1 MVEDDEDESEEY
13 EDEREEKTKARNA
26 YIEKRH
32 DEDLPADARRVVA
45 RLHVLPGGTVREP
58 MIFDIST
65 GLNFIGRDDQLC
77 DAELQ
82 IHGVSGVHALI
93 EVSPD
98 GLLHFVE
105 DLDST
110 NGTFMGPGRY
120 RLKNYRLYQ
129 LRDGDLICF
138 EPARCRYEVLLE
150 SPPAPAAAPQLEYS
164 TTETVL
170 MAPEH
175 QSVEPEVAVED
186 TAGNSIEPV
195 KGVLDAPDGYDSD
208 TTDDGTG
215 TETETIKP
223 TTLSDRLPTSE
234 AKHIGLP
241 RYESYSLEIG
251 GSPQLLNGTPEPT
264 AFSGDERDIGRMS
277 PILPDPDV
285 SMELDDALILLAP
298 EPAAVDTNSLSHLAD
313 TKPLAVSIPDTRV
326 ADNQAE
332 SSEEVD
338 LGIVDFPKTLPEVTH
353 SEVPQRTK
361 RRLPSPSRPA
371 ARKRRKDAKG
381 GKLPATDDG
390 ASAALLTEDAN
401 DNALANVAPVLSEP
415 VVAADNDGHL
425 HANGHADQEPPAE
438 AAASHQ
444 KDAPGTRRR
453 RKKAPAGLT
462 SPKDE
467 NDLSKASAPSEEPDL
482 EEKNTI
488 KTATGSSEAK
498 PASPRAGSL
507 QPSAKAKSHSRKP
520 SIERAQ
526 VVDDEI
532 STPPS
537 FPKVMFTGIPD
548 SDERRKIVTMLKGE
562 VVDSWSECTHLVTD
576 RVRRTVKFLCALSA
590 GKHIVSMK
598 WLDGCKKAGKFI
610 DVGNFLLKDAKAE
623 KQYGF
628 DLKRSLSVAK
638 DQLGGR
644 LLSGIK
650 IHATP
655 SVKPPVEELQEI
667 LQAAGGKMASGLP
680 KTPPVDPR
688 QVVVIGDPNDEEE
701 VSSLESDG
709 WKVQSNEFILTGL
722 LRMHLDFDSH
732 VLPVAKGG
740 KTTQSPQK
748 PNRRKR
754 R

>member
-1 MVEDDEDESEEY
+1 
-13 EDEREEKTKARNA
+13 
-26 YIEKRH
+26 
-32 DEDLPADARRVVA
+32 
-45 RLHVLPGGTVREP
+45 
-58 MIFDIST
+58 
-65 GLNFIGRDDQLC
+65 
-77 DAELQ
+77 
-82 IHGVSGVHALI
+82 
-93 EVSPD
+93 
-98 GLLHFVE
+98 
-105 DLDST
+105 
-110 NGTFMGPGRY
+110 MGPSRY

-138 EPARCRYEVLLE
+138 EPARCRYEVLLQ
-150 SPPAPAAAPQLEYS
+150 SPSEPAAAPAP
-164 TTETVL
+164 
-170 MAPEH
+170 APELDYLTTDTVVMAVEE
-175 QSVEPEVAVED
+175 QSSEPEDADEGKAGDSVEPVKAVPEV
-186 TAGNSIEPV
+186 
-195 KGVLDAPDGYDSD
+195 PDGYDSD
-208 TTDDGTG
+208 ATDDASG
-215 TETETIKP
+215 TETETVKP
-223 TTLSDRLPTSE
+223 TALSDRPSISE
-234 AKHIGLP
+234 AKHVGLP

-285 SMELDDALILLAP
+285 SMELDASSIFLAP
-298 EPAAVDTNSLSHLAD
+298 EPAAVDTKSISHLAD
-313 TKPLAVSIPDTRV
+313 TKPLAVSIPDIRMS
-326 ADNQAE
+326 DNQVE

-338 LGIVDFPKTLPEVTH
+338 LGIVDFPKTLPEVTP

-361 RRLPSPSRPA
+361 RRLPSPSRPP

-381 GKLPATDDG
+381 SKSPATDDG
-390 ASAALLTEDAN
+390 TSAALPTEGAN
-401 DNALANVAPVLSEP
+401 DKALDKVAPVLSEP

-425 HANGHADQEPPAE
+425 HANGNTDQDAPSET
-438 AAASHQ
+438 AASHQ

-453 RKKAPAGLT
+453 RKKAPAGLP

-467 NDLSKASAPSEEPDL
+467 NDPSKASAPPEEPDL
-482 EEKNTI
+482 EKKVNTT
-488 KTATGSSEAK
+488 KAATASSEAK
-498 PASPRAGSL
+498 PASPSAAPL
-507 QPSAKAKSHSRKP
+507 QPSAKAKPHSRKP
-520 SIERAQ
+520 SVERAQ
-526 VVDDEI
+526 VVDDES
-532 STPPS
+532 STPS
-537 FPKVMFTGIPD
+537 SLPKVMFTGIPD

-610 DVGNFLLKDAKAE
+610 DVGSFLLKDAKAE

-628 DLKRSLSVAK
+628 DLKRSLTVAK

-650 IHATP
+650 IYATP

-688 QVVVIGDPNDEEE
+688 KVVVIGDPNDEEE

-732 VLPVAKGG
+732 VLSVPKGA